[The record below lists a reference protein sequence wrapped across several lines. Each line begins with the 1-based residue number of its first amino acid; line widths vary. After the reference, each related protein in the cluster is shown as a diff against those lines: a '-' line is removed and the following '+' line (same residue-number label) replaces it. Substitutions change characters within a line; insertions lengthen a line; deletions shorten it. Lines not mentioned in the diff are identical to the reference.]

1 MGGIGLLSPAEM
13 RVLLRQAFAR
23 DPEESLLAEFT
34 RRFSDPAAMP
44 NAIGRA
50 RPRSLWIA
58 LCIFAFLVLGIFC
71 VFTWRGN

>member
-1 MGGIGLLSPAEM
+1 MGGSGLLSPAEM

-34 RRFSDPAAMP
+34 RRLSDPAAMP
-44 NAIGRA
+44 NAMGRA
-50 RPRSLWIA
+50 RPHRLWVT
-58 LCIFAFLVLGIFC
+58 LCIFVFLIVGIFC